1 MSVAKWIKGVLMM
14 FEVKHA
20 DKCVNKTFRFPE
32 SLLTRLAKI
41 ADDNGISTNE
51 LLRQCAEYALS
62 QMEAKR

>member
-1 MSVAKWIKGVLMM
+1 MM

-32 SLLTRLAKI
+32 SLIERLAKI

-51 LLRQCAEYALS
+51 LLKQCAEYALS